1 MYFILGGDF
10 SALLSMSE
18 KKGSI
23 CPPIKAI
30 EHFSWFVEDNNLS
43 DIFPTMGHTHG
54 LIDILV
60 IKKLPRD
67 WIGSY
72 FHNRGSY

>member
-1 MYFILGGDF
+1 MGGDF
-10 SALLSMSE
+10 SALLSVSE
-18 KKGSI
+18 KKGTIS
-23 CPPIKAI
+23 PPIKAI
-30 EHFSWFVEDNNLS
+30 QHFSWFVEDNNLS
-43 DIFPTMGHTHG
+43 DILPTMDHTHG

-72 FHNRGSY
+72 FHHRGSY